1 MHGRRRLVHE
11 VLLTTLLDDDLMTGV
26 VVVTAQ

>member
-1 MHGRRRLVHE
+1 MRGTRRLVHE
-11 VLLTTLLDDDLMTGV
+11 VLLAALLDDLMTGV

>member
-11 VLLTTLLDDDLMTGV
+11 VLLTALLDDDLMTGV